1 MVTDMDKKDR
11 ERFVYL
17 DNNATTP
24 MMRES
29 RTALAEML
37 LDGNASSM
45 YGLGRKSKAFVEDAR
60 KGFAELLGC
69 DAGEVIFTS
78 GATESNDT
86 VLNIAKRIIK
96 EKGGRILASSIEH
109 PSIIETLKH
118 LKKEDGID
126 YILCPVDKGGI
137 LRIDEL
143 EKELKKGGVVLT
155 TIMAA
160 NNETG
165 VIQPIRQACALAH
178 EYKSL
183 FHTDATQILGKGEFD
198 FADGGFDYASCSA
211 HKFYGPKGVGALVVK
226 KGAPFF
232 PFLTGGHQEDGKR
245 SGTYNSTSIYA
256 AGIAARIVNADRKK
270 EAERLSRLRDYLRK
284 GLQER
289 ISDISFNGDDKHL
302 VPNTLNVSFRNV
314 EGESILLMLDFEGIC
329 VSTGSACATGSLE
342 PSYVLLASGT
352 PIEDAHS
359 SIRFSLGRENTKED
373 IDYVL
378 EKLPPVI
385 ERLRQISTRGRK

>member
-1 MVTDMDKKDR
+1 MNAKGS
-11 ERFVYL
+11 ERLVYL

-24 MMRES
+24 MMREA
-29 RTALAEML
+29 RKALAETL

-69 DAGEVIFTS
+69 DSDEVIFTS

-86 VLNIAKRIIK
+86 VLNIAKRLIR
-96 EKGGRILASSIEH
+96 EKGGGRIVSSSIEH

-118 LKKEDGID
+118 LKNEEGID
-126 YILCPVDKGGI
+126 YALCPVDQGGM
-137 LRIDEL
+137 LRIDAL
-143 EKELKKGGVVLT
+143 EKELKKGDVVLT
-155 TIMAA
+155 TVMAA

-165 VIQPIRQACALAH
+165 VIQPIGEACALAH
-178 EYKSL
+178 ECKSL
-183 FHTDATQILGKGEFD
+183 FHTDATQILGKSEFG
-198 FADGGFDYASCSA
+198 FAEGGFDYASCSA

-226 KGAPFF
+226 KGVPFF

-245 SGTYNSTSIYA
+245 SGTYNSTSVYA
-256 AGIAARIVNADRKK
+256 AGIAARIANADRKK
-270 EAERLSRLRDYLRK
+270 EAGRLGRLRDYLRK
-284 GLQER
+284 GLMKKVP
-289 ISDISFNGDDKHL
+289 DISFNGDDKHL

-314 EGESILLMLDFEGIC
+314 EGESILLMLDFDGIC

-342 PSYVLLASGT
+342 PSYVLLASGK

-359 SIRFSLGRENTKED
+359 SIRFSLGRENTKKD

-378 EKLPPVI
+378 EKLPPII